1 MMNRNSLFSNTKLI
15 IIQSLSLILALP
27 LTAQAQG
34 VLEEIVVTAEYREEN
49 LQDVPVAVTAFS
61 ADEITRAGIES
72 TQDFINLTPN
82 VTLDDSFTLGNTF
95 VQVRGVAQIN
105 NADSPI
111 AIVVDGVPQ
120 NNQKQFKQELFD
132 IERIE
137 VLKGPQGSLYGRNAI
152 GGAINIVTKAPT
164 NELEGFVKAG
174 YGNGDQKKVSGGLSG
189 AIIPDKLLFRIAGAY
204 KDFDGVVN
212 NTFLDE
218 TVDFFETKDIRGKLI
233 WNATDDITVEAR
245 IAYSDADGGCCS
257 DTFIFNELIGNAPN
271 PTGIPT
277 PNNNE
282 YNKPRMNVRG
292 KTDKLQNFDTTL
304 KINWDLGEVE
314 ATYIFNHSDVE
325 EEYFADLDFT
335 EGVDDSL
342 GFLFTNVFFGGLP
355 VGANQQQLLDVEFTS
370 HELRFASA
378 ADQRLRW
385 IGGMYYLET
394 ERRLTTT
401 GDFDFTPTTPIFS
414 RDAFSGVAFVDL
426 EEEND
431 NDAWAVFGQLEYDI
445 FEDLELA
452 IGLRYDEDKRRHNG
466 RVIGVPGGTAP
477 RKKFSDVQ
485 PRAVLT
491 KRFSD
496 DLLMYAGY
504 SRGFRSG
511 GFNGPAIG
519 SPQFNEETLDNFE
532 IGVKSDLM
540 DGRLRVNASFFYG
553 LSDDFQFFFV
563 DLVTASQVIANIEEV
578 DIYGGELEVQ
588 ALLTDDWSVYGT
600 LGITD
605 TEIKKSVSRP
615 QDEGNR
621 TPKNQKYSLNVGTQ
635 YVQTVGNITGRLRV
649 DYEHRGRKYWHPD
662 NANSMDPFGLL
673 NARLS
678 FETENITLSLWGKN
692 IGDTSYWQDYNSATF
707 SGAFGDIGFLA
718 RGRTYGVDVQYNF

>member
-1 MMNRNSLFSNTKLI
+1 MLNCNSLFSNTKLMLI
-15 IIQSLSLILALP
+15 TVLSLAVP
-27 LTAQAQG
+27 FSSQAQA
-34 VLEEIVVTAEYREEN
+34 VLEEIVVTAQYREEN
-49 LQDVPVAVTAFS
+49 LQEVPVAVTAFS
-61 ADEITRAGIES
+61 ADEIIRAGIS
-72 TQDFINLTPN
+72 NTQDFINLTPN

-111 AIVVDGVPQ
+111 AIVIDGVPQ

-174 YGNGDQKKVSGGLSG
+174 YGNGDEKKFSGGLSG

-218 TVDFFETKDIRGKLI
+218 KVDFSETKDIRGKLI
-233 WNATDDITVEAR
+233 WNATDDISVEGR
-245 IAYSDADGGCCS
+245 ISYSDADGGCCS
-257 DTFIFNELIGNAPN
+257 DTFIFNPLIGNAPN
-271 PTGIPT
+271 PTSIPN
-277 PNNNE
+277 PNNNT
-282 YNKPRMNVRG
+282 YNKPRMNVLG
-292 KTDKLQNFDTTL
+292 KTDLLQSFDATI
-304 KINWDLGEVE
+304 KINWNLGSVD
-314 ATYIFNHSDVE
+314 ATYIFNHTDLE
-325 EEYFADLDFT
+325 ENYFADLDFT

-342 GFLFTNVFFGGLP
+342 GFFFTNVFFGGLP
-355 VGANQQQLLDVEFTS
+355 VAANQQQNLDVEFTS
-370 HELRFASA
+370 HELRFASS
-378 ADQRLRW
+378 ADQRFRW
-385 IGGMYYLET
+385 IGGAYYLAT

-401 GDFDFTPTTPIFS
+401 GDFDFTPTTPIFDRS
-414 RDAFSGVAFVDL
+414 GFSGVAFVDL
-426 EEEND
+426 VEEND
-431 NDAWAVFGQLEYDI
+431 NDAWAVFGQVEYDI

-466 RVIGVPGGTAP
+466 RVIGGGTTAP
-477 RKKFSDVQ
+477 RQTFSDIQ

-496 DLLMYAGY
+496 DLLAYAGY

-540 DGRLRVNASFFYG
+540 DGRLRLNASFFYG
-553 LSDDFQFFFV
+553 LSDNFQFFFV
-563 DLVTASQVIANIEEV
+563 DLVTASQVIANIEKV
-578 DIYGGELEVQ
+578 DIYGGEIEVQ
-588 ALLTDDWSVYGT
+588 GLLTDDWSVYGT
-600 LGITD
+600 FGLTD
-605 TEIKKSVSRP
+605 TEIKRSDSRP

-635 YVQTVGNITGRLRV
+635 YVQTVGDITGRLRV

-678 FETENITLSLWGKN
+678 FETENIILSLWGKN

-718 RGRTYGVDVQYNF
+718 RGRTYGVDVEYRF

>member
-1 MMNRNSLFSNTKLI
+1 MNLNSLFSNTRLAI
-15 IIQSLSLILALP
+15 LSVLSMALALP
-27 LTAQAQG
+27 FSAQAQ
-34 VLEEIVVTAEYREEN
+34 LEEIVVTAQYREEN

-61 ADEITRAGIES
+61 ADEITHAGIQN

-111 AIVVDGVPQ
+111 AVVIDGVPQ

-174 YGNGDQKKVSGGLSG
+174 YGNGDEKKFSGGLSG
-189 AIIPDKLLFRIAGAY
+189 AIIEDKLLFRIAGAY
-204 KDFDGVVN
+204 KDFDGVVPN
-212 NTFLDE
+212 NFLDRK
-218 TVDFFETKDIRGKLI
+218 VDFFETKDIRGKLI
-233 WNATDDITVEAR
+233 WNATDDISVEAR
-245 IAYSDADGGCCS
+245 VSYSDATGGCCS

-277 PNNNE
+277 PNNNV
-282 YNKPRMNVRG
+282 YNEPRMNVLGR
-292 KTDKLQNFDTTL
+292 TDKLESFDTTL
-304 KINWDLGEVE
+304 KINWALGGVD
-314 ATYIFNHSDVE
+314 ATYIFNHSDLE

-335 EGVDDSL
+335 DGVDASL
-342 GFLFTNVFFGGLP
+342 GFFFTNVFFGGAP
-355 VGANQQQLLDVEFTS
+355 TAANQQQLLDVEFTS
-370 HELRFASA
+370 HELRFASPS
-378 ADQRLRW
+378 DGRFRW
-385 IGGMYYLET
+385 IAGAYYLET

-401 GDFDFTPTTPIFS
+401 GDFDFTPTTPIFERS
-414 RDAFSGVAFVDL
+414 GFSGAAFVDL
-426 EEEND
+426 DEENE
-431 NDAWAVFGQLEYDI
+431 NDAWAIFGQVEYDI

-452 IGLRYDEDKRRHNG
+452 LGLRYDEDKRRHNG
-466 RVIGVPGGTAP
+466 RLVGVPGGTSP
-477 RKKFSDVQ
+477 RQTFSDVQ

-532 IGVKSDLM
+532 VGFKSDLM

-553 LSDDFQFFFV
+553 LSDNFQFFFV

-578 DIYGGELEVQ
+578 DIYGGELEIQ
-588 ALLTDDWSVYGT
+588 GLLTDDWSVYGT
-600 LGITD
+600 FGYTD
-605 TEIKKSVSRP
+605 TEIKRSVARP
-615 QDEGNR
+615 QDEGNN
-621 TPKNQKYSLNVGTQ
+621 TPKNQKYSINVGSQ

-678 FETENITLSLWGKN
+678 FETENIIVSIWGKN
-692 IGDTSYWQDYNSATF
+692 LGDTSYWQDYNSATF

-718 RGRTYGVDVQYNF
+718 RGRTYGVEAEYRF